1 MHTYIHTCIS
11 YAQVLSIL
19 CLKAP
24 KLCFFV
30 RRGGL
35 GSAWKGPGS
44 CGCGGLPGEAGATWG
59 FAEFRVPYLE
69 GSTRA
74 SYKTPECLPN
84 NTT

>member
-1 MHTYIHTCIS
+1 MPKS
-11 YAQVLSIL
+11 YPFYVL
-19 CLKAP
+19 
-24 KLCFFV
+24 
-30 RRGGL
+30 RRLNYAFSCAGGGL

-59 FAEFRVPYLE
+59 FAGFRVPYLE